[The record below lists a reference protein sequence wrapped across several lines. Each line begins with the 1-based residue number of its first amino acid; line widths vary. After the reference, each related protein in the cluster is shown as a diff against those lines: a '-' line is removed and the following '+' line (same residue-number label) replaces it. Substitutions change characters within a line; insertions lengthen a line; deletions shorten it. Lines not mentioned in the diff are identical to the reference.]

1 MSEIGLG
8 RGFQSSPERAS
19 SVGKIG
25 GKISRR
31 SRDVKIGEPL
41 KAEEIVYVSN
51 MISEILRFDGEADE
65 VEIKVLS
72 DKATSLSKMLISKEW
87 NRVFTDILEDPKH
100 SIEAWKKLLVGEWY
114 VFYDIIAKGNDL
126 DEDQEE
132 EFKSLR
138 NVSKAFEVA
147 TGTNVRWVAEA
158 KKLIK

>member
-31 SRDVKIGEPL
+31 SRDVRMGEPL
-41 KAEEIVYVSN
+41 KADEMVYMSG
-51 MISEILRFDGEADE
+51 MISEILTFEGKTDEA
-65 VEIKVLS
+65 EIKSLS
-72 DKATSLSKMLISKEW
+72 DKVTLLSQKLMSKEW
-87 NRVFTDILEDPKH
+87 NRVFTDILNDPAH
-100 SIEAWKKLLVGEWY
+100 SIEAWKKLLIGEWY
-114 VFYDIIAKGNDL
+114 AFYSIIVKGEDL

-138 NVSKAFEVA
+138 NVSKAFEIA
-147 TGTNVRWVAEA
+147 TGTKVRWVAEA

>member
-1 MSEIGLG
+1 MVY
-8 RGFQSSPERAS
+8 AS
-19 SVGKIG
+19 S
-25 GKISRR
+25 
-31 SRDVKIGEPL
+31 
-41 KAEEIVYVSN
+41 

-72 DKATSLSKMLISKEW
+72 DKVTSLSKMLMSKEW

-126 DEDQEE
+126 DENQEE

-147 TGTNVRWVAEA
+147 TGTKVRWVAEA